1 MRRIGGILGRNAFGP
16 IHEHMLKVIACLD
29 LLNPLA
35 AAATAGDHAAVKRI
49 ASDIKR
55 LEEEADAVKKAIRAQ
70 FTTSVLASVA
80 RSEVMALVKAQD
92 DVADQCQ
99 RLSYELSLRSTVI
112 PAFVANDAKALA
124 SAVSAPSRPLGA
136 ASRILDEAGGR
147 IEGGGARKVTALLEE
162 IESLVAAVEPLESAF
177 LGHLFEREGEQGALD
192 VVFMLRYAE
201 ASGKVSGKIE
211 NVADVLARLVTEEA

>member
-16 IHEHMLKVIACLD
+16 IHEHMLKVIGCLE
-29 LLNPLA
+29 LLNSLVA
-35 AAATAGDHAAVKRI
+35 AAIAGDHATVRKI
-49 ASDIKR
+49 ASDIKV

-92 DVADQCQ
+92 DVADECQ
-99 RLSYELSLRSTVI
+99 RLSYELSLRPMVI

-124 SAVSAPSRPLGA
+124 SAVSAPSRPLGS

-147 IEGGGARKVTALLEE
+147 VERGGAKKVTAFLEE

-177 LGHLFEREGEQGALD
+177 LGHLFEREGDQGALD
-192 VVFMLRYAE
+192 VVFMLRFAE
-201 ASGKVSGKIE
+201 GLGKVSGKIE
-211 NVADVLARLVTEEA
+211 NVADVLLRLATQEA